1 MTGGTKEGKEKEL
14 KYVPG
19 KDVAGEAGIL
29 DEDDAGNGTRWKE
42 GKHYCA
48 GIQCRA
54 VSGEVYGKPVRTV
67 LWESGDII
75 Y

>member
-29 DEDDAGNGTRWKE
+29 DEDDAGNGKRWEK

-48 GIQCRA
+48 GI
-54 VSGEVYGKPVRTV
+54 
-67 LWESGDII
+67 
-75 Y
+75 